1 MRQTLSFYCEI
12 TLYFILYDTFIRFPL
27 EVSFF
32 LLLLKKLTCFEKFGL
47 QNCGHLGA

>member
-12 TLYFILYDTFIRFPL
+12 TLYFILYDTFIQFPL

-32 LLLLKKLTCFEKFGL
+32 LLLLLKKLTCFEKFGL
-47 QNCGHLGA
+47 LGHLGA